1 MKLNGLK
8 PVIQKRD
15 EAVSPIIATIL
26 LVAITVILASTLY
39 LALGGFFSAKTSAV
53 PSATL
58 TVSNT
63 STSTSPTYSITIGG
77 LSSNN
82 LPITSVEVQIVFS
95 GTTVTFT
102 LSSSGGTWTAA
113 STTPATGNTYAL
125 NGPTTGSLTNGAVF
139 TVSDT
144 PATTTTALIFPT
156 TFVLVDTATNG
167 GTMGS
172 SPA

>member
-102 LSSSGGTWTAA
+102 LSSSGKWTA
-113 STTPATGNTYAL
+113 STQPTSNTYAL

-144 PATTTTALIFPT
+144 TTAAIFPT

>member
-63 STSTSPTYSITIGG
+63 SNSTSPTYSITIGG

-139 TVSDT
+139 TVSDSVT
-144 PATTTTALIFPT
+144 STATAIFPT

>member
-102 LSSSGGTWTAA
+102 LSSSTWT
-113 STTPATGNTYAL
+113 TTTTQPTGNTYAL

-144 PATTTTALIFPT
+144 TTAAIFPT

>member
-63 STSTSPTYSITIGG
+63 SNSTSPTYSITIGG

-102 LSSSGGTWTAA
+102 LSSTTWTAA
-113 STTPATGNTYAL
+113 GTPPASNTYAL
-125 NGPTTGSLTNGAVF
+125 SGPTTGSLTNGAVF

-144 PATTTTALIFPT
+144 TTAAIFPT

>member
-63 STSTSPTYSITIGG
+63 SNSTSPTYSITIGG

-102 LSSSGGTWTAA
+102 LSSSGKWTA
-113 STTPATGNTYAL
+113 STQPTSNTYAL

-144 PATTTTALIFPT
+144 TTAAIFPT

>member
-63 STSTSPTYSITIGG
+63 STSTKPTYSITIGG

-102 LSSSGGTWTAA
+102 LSSGTWTA
-113 STTPATGNTYAL
+113 STQPTGNTYAL

>member
-63 STSTSPTYSITIGG
+63 SNSTSPTYSITIGG

-102 LSSSGGTWTAA
+102 LSSGTWTA
-113 STTPATGNTYAL
+113 STQPTGNTYAL

-139 TVSDT
+139 TVSDK
-144 PATTTTALIFPT
+144 ATTTTAAIFPT

>member
-63 STSTSPTYSITIGG
+63 SNSTSPTYSITIGG

-102 LSSSGGTWTAA
+102 LSSSGKWTA
-113 STTPATGNTYAL
+113 STQPTSNTYAL

>member
-63 STSTSPTYSITIGG
+63 SNSTSPTYSITIGG

-102 LSSSGGTWTAA
+102 LSSGTWTA
-113 STTPATGNTYAL
+113 STQPTGNTYAL

-139 TVSDT
+139 TVSDSVT
-144 PATTTTALIFPT
+144 STATAIFPT

>member
-1 MKLNGLK
+1 M
-8 PVIQKRD
+8 
-15 EAVSPIIATIL
+15 
-26 LVAITVILASTLY
+26 ASTLY

-102 LSSSGGTWTAA
+102 LSSGTWTAA
-113 STTPATGNTYAL
+113 GTGTQPANNAYAL

-144 PATTTTALIFPT
+144 TAAAIFPT

>member
-95 GTTVTFT
+95 GTTMTFT
-102 LSSSGGTWTAA
+102 LSSSTWT
-113 STTPATGNTYAL
+113 TTTTQPTGNTYAL

-144 PATTTTALIFPT
+144 TTAAIFPT

>member
-95 GTTVTFT
+95 GTTMTFT
-102 LSSSGGTWTAA
+102 LSSSTWT
-113 STTPATGNTYAL
+113 TTTTQPTGNTYAL

-139 TVSDT
+139 TVSDK
-144 PATTTTALIFPT
+144 ATTTTAAIFPT